1 MSARFNRTVSS
12 SLSFPMRLPNRAF
25 GTVVILSIISR
36 EALFNPLRSVGSMSM
51 RSNGAS
57 VGSVVNAHSV
67 IEPVWSNRSSCT
79 MTASR
84 YPIAICAFSRRYIR
98 TEGSDVHRR

>member
-12 SLSFPMRLPNRAF
+12 SLSFPMRLPSRAF
-25 GTVVILSIISR
+25 GTVVILSIMSR
-36 EALFNPLRSVGSMSM
+36 EAIFKPLRSVGSMSI

-57 VGSVVNAHSV
+57 VGSVVNVQSV
-67 IEPVWSNRSSCT
+67 IELVWLNRSSCT

-84 YPIAICAFSRRYIR
+84 GFPVQLAPPDTAHTSPRFTR
-98 TEGSDVHRR
+98 